1 MMALEVN
8 TKPVLQAG
16 NPRALFLSEMVDTGI
31 RSGPTSWDIAPDGR
45 FLIIT
50 RKLDRR
56 VDDHC
61 SKLAGR
67 FKEVVFPVPIVTRTY
82 RDNEFGQCYVITN

>member
-1 MMALEVN
+1 MMALDVN
-8 TKPVLQAG
+8 TNPVFQAG

-50 RKLDRR
+50 ESSID
-56 VDDHC
+56 V
-61 SKLAGR
+61 S
-67 FKEVVFPVPIVTRTY
+67 VTIVL
-82 RDNEFGQCYVITN
+82 NSQAALKK